1 MEFIVVLDERLN
13 IPLYQQ
19 LYESL
24 KKAIYEGTLTPGT
37 KLPSVRQMARAHNI
51 SKMTVES
58 GYQQLLAEGY
68 IESRARSGFY
78 VVEIDNLEELNSDRQ
93 FLEYKYT
100 NAAHLHP
107 QDSILYNFHGSE
119 IDISTFPI
127 RNWRRCMNEAMDNY
141 YDNHAF
147 YGEPQGEYDLR
158 IEIANYL
165 QQSRTVKCMPEQIIV
180 GSGLQQTISFLCI
193 LLSKDGNRIA
203 WEDPGYSGA
212 RSVCTDHGWE
222 VVPIS
227 LEEDGI
233 NIDELRNS
241 DANAVLVTPAHQ
253 YPYGMVM
260 PIGKRIKLLEWA
272 RQNGSV
278 ILEEDY
284 DGEFRYGIKPIPSL
298 QGMDTHGSVIYIG
311 NFSKAFSPAIRM
323 NYMVLPYRLLRRYHD
338 LKLNKYP
345 SPVSRIQ
352 QRAMQIFMQ
361 KGYWAKHVRKM
372 RTVYA
377 KKQAVLIEAL
387 RKYMGDR
394 IRIMG
399 QFAGLHL
406 IIEVDTWKKQNELI
420 KEASKHGV
428 KVYPVER
435 GQLEENMHP
444 QMRPRILLGFGG
456 LSPLQINEGVMI
468 IANVWFGD

>member
-1 MEFIVVLDERLN
+1 MEFIVVLKEESS

-24 KKAIYEGTLTPGT
+24 KKAIYEGTLTAGT
-37 KLPSVRQMARAHNI
+37 KLPSVRQMAQAHNV

-68 IESRARSGFY
+68 IESRSRSGYF
-78 VVEIDNLEELNSDRQ
+78 VMEIDNLEKLNSEQ
-93 FLEYKYT
+93 PSINFKLS
-100 NAAHLHP
+100 NARTSSS

-119 IDISTFPI
+119 IDISHFPLKT
-127 RNWRRCMNEAMDNY
+127 WRRCMNEAMDNY
-141 YDNHAF
+141 YDDHRF
-147 YGEPQGEYDLR
+147 YGDPQGEYDLR
-158 IEIANYL
+158 IEIASYL
-165 QQSRTVKCMPEQIIV
+165 QKSRTVKCVPEQIIV
-180 GSGLQQTISFLCI
+180 GSGLQQTISLLCL
-193 LLSKDGNRIA
+193 LLSKDGNKIA
-203 WEDPGYSGA
+203 WEDPGYSDA

-233 NIDELRNS
+233 NIEELKNS
-241 DANAVLVTPAHQ
+241 NANALLVTPAHQ

-260 PIGKRIKLLEWA
+260 PIGKRIRLLEWA
-272 RQNGSV
+272 TQNDSV

-284 DGEFRYGIKPIPSL
+284 DGEFRYGIKPVPSL
-298 QGMDTHGSVIYIG
+298 QGMDTHGSVVYIG

-323 NYMVLPYRLLRRYHD
+323 NYTVLPIRLLHRYHE

-361 KGYWAKHVRKM
+361 KGYWARHVRKM

-377 KKQAVLIEAL
+377 KKQEILIDSL
-387 RKYMGDR
+387 IKFMGDR

-406 IIEVDTWKKQNELI
+406 IIEVDTGKTQNELI
-420 KEASKHGV
+420 KEAALHGV
-428 KVYPVER
+428 KVYPVEQGR
-435 GQLEENMHP
+435 LKENNHSHK
-444 QMRPRILLGFGG
+444 RPKILLGFGG
-456 LSPLQINEGVMI
+456 LSPIEINEGVMI
-468 IANVWFGD
+468 IAKAWFRD